1 MGANVSGSNVAFDA
15 TKPLWIILS
24 SSVSYP
30 ATTTTYSGNN
40 DSRYRSTNGT
50 SWSALNSYGSWMIEI
65 ENMYYSGNPVAIT
78 EADILDDC
86 TITNTKGL
94 ITVTGAENQ
103 IVRFIDN
110 SGRVLAT
117 DNSASDAKIFNAPA
131 SGIYLIQVGDKP
143 AHKVVVKK

>member
-1 MGANVSGSNVAFDA
+1 
-15 TKPLWIILS
+15 
-24 SSVSYP
+24 
-30 ATTTTYSGNN
+30 
-40 DSRYRSTNGT
+40 RSTNGT

-131 SGIYLIQVGDKP
+131 SGIYLIQVGNKP